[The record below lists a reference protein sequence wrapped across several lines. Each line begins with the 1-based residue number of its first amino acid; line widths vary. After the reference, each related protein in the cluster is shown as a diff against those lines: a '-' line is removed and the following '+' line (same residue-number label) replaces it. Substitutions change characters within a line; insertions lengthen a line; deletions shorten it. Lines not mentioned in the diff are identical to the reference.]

1 MTSNV
6 QVRAPRTFSQQIL
19 RVDMMMSM
27 ELFLSYSFKNDFDI
41 QSTMKKI
48 LNLTGS
54 SIDGSVTVKPTINPV
69 LFIMLAI
76 NGLLIGSLGPIG
88 TRLSRSQRY
97 EVKR

>member
-1 MTSNV
+1 
-6 QVRAPRTFSQQIL
+6 
-19 RVDMMMSM
+19 
-27 ELFLSYSFKNDFDI
+27 
-41 QSTMKKI
+41 MKKI

-88 TRLSRSQRY
+88 TRLPRSQLKYEFKRY
-97 EVKR
+97 PFGLNFKGSYYKRGFRVDYVVLQWYLTVCCKS